1 MKREKSDID
10 LTIYK
15 FKGCPGKEI
24 LVADPG
30 MCSNGVHTAQVPQER
45 V

>member
-10 LTIYK
+10 FVMHKIE
-15 FKGCPGKEI
+15 GCPGKEI
-24 LVADPG
+24 LVADPA